1 MNPEMLEDVY
11 NASQRSQGSA
21 QRELD
26 TYLDSIEA
34 KYAQLQNRLQQLAY
48 TAIDS
53 DAIKVLLDGLSGA
66 VSFATKLV
74 DVLGTIPSILG
85 VVSAM
90 FMKKTGL
97 GFLNFDKNAEQQF
110 SLGFQKLWERA
121 ITNIKLPSKEVAK
134 VFGQMDLDKAYLP
147 QLLQLEKQGVIIP
160 ESMWNVDG
168 IENFSEELTS
178 ARTAM
183 TAFGQVSS
191 GITGLLSNLG
201 NVASV
206 VGTTLLNA
214 FGSAIVMALV
224 SFAITGVGK
233 VIDSV
238 IHAKENAIQLAKET
252 QEEIDTITSENE
264 AREQFQNSDKYERAI
279 ELSSKIA
286 VNKDGYKNISAT
298 NDEYQEYI
306 SLCNEIA
313 GIYPEVVS
321 SYDAQGNAI
330 IDLGSN
336 AEEAKTKL
344 DELNK
349 ASAIAEGFELKG
361 TSNKTWLGKREEIAD
376 ALKERDEAQIELENQ
391 RTTKEVFSDNAA
403 DSLRNQLKSL
413 QEEGTTHIDIG
424 ALSGQDYAQL
434 EESIRDVAESLNMDL
449 YISPTSGANGT
460 LDLMMMKPLEDANAW
475 EQFYSVVASSV
486 PQAAGEASLA
496 ILESSGKVNDATN
509 KANQI
514 LQEQLEN
521 SWEELSHSVSYME
534 LVSGNSVLEEAIKNA
549 LFSSSLEDVDGI
561 DDFQGWV
568 ESNYLKPITQA
579 FSMEEGKAAQD
590 AINNLFTLDS
600 SKLSVTKYDQTLKDN
615 LAIVEDFYK
624 SIGQEELYESFLI
637 NYDFA
642 FKTPNGQI
650 IKNDR
655 DAIYRELKDYLV
667 DEKFTD
673 ETESELD
680 TLTWDQLLNV
690 ESLVKDNS
698 FSGKIS
704 DAIKKVVDQGIKKA
718 SPTDTLKTL
727 LSDETFKSDVDYANY
742 EGNLSSL
749 TSALETLRTEGSLT
763 AETMVSLQKSMPSL
777 TDFTEG
783 SLKDAA
789 FQQLDSWIQRIREG
803 MSTMSEEG
811 KEQTQTM
818 IQNMINQYGDLG
830 TTMEDIYKMYSG
842 GVGVDSSNQQ
852 EWGNRVRAGFNSQ
865 VDELRSRLAAE
876 GKELDYHVLYTLV
889 ASDQFS
895 GTAEEI
901 YENYN
906 DAEIKWQITVDEKNA
921 LRDIAVAE
929 AKMQSEQAKRSAK
942 EARGETITPEDYQA
956 ELDAA
961 NGKIN
966 TTVGQV
972 KRARDA
978 WKEAIRNGSDDETVD
993 NLFIAYQNELAGQ
1006 RQAEAEAANTAREQ
1020 TESAANETLKELENS
1035 NNSLKNVQN
1044 KITEAEKDGGKAS
1057 TTLYETLAS
1066 EQDNQAEINR
1076 RLGDIFQGFADN
1088 ADNNEADRIKWQGQA
1103 NDYYASAIQAEN
1115 EAKESR
1121 NQPILNEYNQLQT
1134 QAEQIQREIT
1144 RAEQNHQK
1152 VSTQTYRSLIDN
1164 GEMQIRNLQSQ
1175 QSEVEKYSEDWWN
1188 LQNSI
1193 DSAQDS
1199 IYDWSKTM
1207 DQLVVTQASEL
1218 ASTLSSAMSEQFSD
1232 TGLTSD
1238 TMDALLTAFSDLTGN
1253 NLDISDAF
1261 YNTAD
1266 GIKVNTQAIEELTEA
1281 EFDLQSA
1288 QLQQQI
1294 DMVQEALERNP
1305 GNSALNQKLQQLLQ
1319 TQAQYFA
1326 QYEEMQKAL
1335 SRNAAMGLAEQTAN
1349 QGANFDSNISRFQTY
1364 QEAYKKGYTGTD
1376 DFEAW
1381 TAYLDVYG
1389 RTGKDV
1395 YEGVKDKAE
1404 RYFGQKKDDNADEIA
1419 GLQNFLD
1426 DLEKLGYATKSET
1439 TPGGYDLKFDSYEN
1453 ASKAMGMGQEWFE
1466 DMLGKLEERGFD
1478 IMSVSSLTDSALQM
1492 QDLEAQRKQ
1501 ALATYMDMRD
1511 RGASKE
1517 DLSSQLEL
1525 VDELGTKM
1533 QRLSILTEDWQQTTE
1548 DARKMNFANLQSNLA
1563 ELERLASETE
1573 DEATKNIYRE
1583 EAAKEAAEFGYT
1595 LKEGGFS
1602 LSEADAADYASRFV
1616 GGTLQS
1622 PLSAAQMGY
1631 GPEVADKYVAMV
1643 NKVSE
1648 AYQNEDG
1655 NVQSLVDTLNKYDK
1669 DKLWNIDHADGKW
1682 SDGEKEV
1689 EQLCD
1694 ALGIGYDNAKLLID
1708 TLAGLGL
1715 IKTPDSITSLP
1726 DTFAESKQQLDGL
1739 LASAQKGSGAA
1750 YQIDTSDDYTGK
1762 TLDQLRTQQSE
1773 VRQMLA
1779 DTVWDETNQGAK
1791 EYLEQLDRNVTARI
1805 EIETVLSK
1813 GDTTLKQLQ
1822 DLDDEQ
1828 LAAKFNVDV
1837 NSDEFIA
1844 LKQQLEQL
1852 QNSYDLEI
1860 HIDDTQFDQLMT
1872 ALVGEDWETTVNVK
1886 ADTEEYDETVS
1897 SLEPPDVTNTGEQEP
1912 DSAPSNPVQNATQS
1926 GQNAVS
1932 NFLTGNNVTATEN
1945 ENTGFTEEYDQ
1956 TEQTAENVSVNA
1968 QNVQVNDDTNTPGSI
1983 AKGES
1988 LTSEQRQEY
1997 SSTSETEPKLYG
2009 SPRDPSLY
2017 SSTDYDFV
2025 GAHEN
2030 GANPIAQIWD
2040 SLFGGSKESEQ
2051 VETAVINATTAE
2063 VNSDTVPN
2071 DDTNTPGTLS
2081 KGESLTSEQRSEYSS
2096 TSETPEGE
2104 AYEPESQTSTAV
2116 INADVAELNA
2126 GLPNETDPNY
2136 QPQPTIY
2143 NPDPLNYGGLQGY
2156 DRTQTPGVVPA
2167 PQSVPYSEPAVAT
2180 TPGEL
2185 SASEVSVSGGSVTVS
2200 GPVEMPTST
2209 PTETS
2214 TFTPTPTVTSA
2225 PAPEAPTTETTTTV
2239 TVEADVTPA
2248 EEAIA
2253 GLGNEPVTI
2262 GVQIETPQPEEFQG
2276 VLDRVSNSGPQSV
2289 QVDASVQ
2296 DGATEGLQEVE
2307 NKANEVDGLNPTVT
2321 AETQDNASSVLNSV
2335 ISTSQE
2341 VDAQAP
2347 NVSIEATDNASDD
2360 LNKVKGLADNVEGTD
2375 PNVSVSASTG
2385 NTISV
2390 LTDILNKVNQLPPS
2404 RTINITTK
2412 YTTIGNPPGQASGTF
2427 HPAQNL
2433 GTVKS
2438 AFADGTVGKLWD
2450 DYSRQNSLGAYA
2462 RGTDVTLSRNQDALV
2477 NEVGIE
2483 SIVFYVRT
2491 YTVMCMQLF
2500 IKLRGHPKA
2509 NQATT

>member
-1 MNPEMLEDVY
+1 MNPQMLEDVY

-53 DAIKVLLDGLSGA
+53 DVIKVLLDGLSGA

-90 FMKKTGL
+90 FMQKTGL

-206 VGTTLLNA
+206 VGATLLNA

-718 SPTDTLKTL
+718 PHTDTLKTL
-727 LSDETFKSDVDYANY
+727 LSDETYKSDVDYANY
-742 EGNLSSL
+742 ESNLSSL

-803 MSTMSEEG
+803 MSTMSDEG
-811 KEQTQTM
+811 KEQTQM
-818 IQNMINQYGDLG
+818 FIQNMIDSYGDLDV
-830 TTMEDIYKMYSG
+830 ELSDIWETYFDTL
-842 GVGVDSSNQQ
+842 GVDNLPQ
-852 EWGNRVRAGFNSQ
+852 EQAELVRDGFDAQ
-865 VDELRSRLAAE
+865 VEELRSRLAVE
-876 GKELDYHVLYTLV
+876 GKELDTHVLYTLV

-901 YENYN
+901 YNKYN
-906 DAEIKWQITVDEKNA
+906 DAEVTYHVKVEYKQAE
-921 LRDIAVAE
+921 RDLEIADSKLQA
-929 AKMQSEQAKRSAK
+929 EQAKRSKK
-942 EARGETITPEDYQA
+942 EANGQIITPSDYQT
-956 ELDAA
+956 ELNIL
-961 NGKIN
+961 NGKVKAA
-966 TTVGQV
+966 TT
-972 KRARDA
+972 KTDLSRRA
-978 WKEAIRNGSDDETVD
+978 WKDKIQKDPKNKKAIDEAFKT
-993 NLFIAYQNELAGQ
+993 YQADLASQ
-1006 RQAEAEAANTAREQ
+1006 RQAEAELVNMAREQ
-1020 TESAANETLKELENS
+1020 EESGSNEILQELENS
-1035 NNSLKNVQN
+1035 NNALKEAQN
-1044 KITEAEKDGGKAS
+1044 KVSEAEKNGGKAS
-1057 TTLYETLAS
+1057 AGLYEAIAS
-1066 EQDNQAEINR
+1066 EQDNQAKINR
-1076 RLGDIFQGFADN
+1076 RLGDYYQDLADN
-1088 ADNNEADRIKWQGQA
+1088 TDAEDVVNKSKWQSQA

-1121 NQPILNEYNQLQT
+1121 NQPILHEYNQLQT

-1152 VSTQTYRSLIDN
+1152 VSAQTYRSLIDN

-1288 QLQQQI
+1288 QLQEQI

-1305 GNSALNQKLQQLLQ
+1305 GNSALNQKLQQLMQ

-1326 QYEEMQKAL
+1326 QYEEMRKAL
-1335 SRNAAMGLAEQTAN
+1335 SYNGAMSLAEQTAN
-1349 QGANFDSNISRFQTY
+1349 QGANFDSNINRYSTY
-1364 QEAYKKGYTGTD
+1364 AEAYKKGYVGTD

-1389 RTGKDV
+1389 RTGKDI

-1404 RYFGQKKDDNADEIA
+1404 RYFGQKKDDSADEIA
-1419 GLQNFLD
+1419 GLQNFLN

-1533 QRLSILTEDWQQTTE
+1533 QRLSTLTEDWQQTTE

-1573 DEATKNIYRE
+1573 DEATKNLYRE

-1631 GPEVADKYVAMV
+1631 GPEVADKYVAMI
-1643 NKVSE
+1643 NKVSG
-1648 AYQNEDG
+1648 AYQDEDS
-1655 NVQSLVDTLNKYDK
+1655 NVQSLVDTLNEYDK
-1669 DKLWNIDHADGKW
+1669 DKLWKIDHADGKW

-1694 ALGIGYDNAKLLID
+1694 ALGVGYDNAKLLID
-1708 TLAGLGL
+1708 ALAGLGL

-1739 LASAQKGSGAA
+1739 LATARKGSGAA

-1791 EYLEQLDRNVTARI
+1791 DYLEQLDRNVTARI

-1886 ADTEEYDETVS
+1886 ADTEEYEETVS
-1897 SLEPPDVTNTGEQEP
+1897 SLEPPDGTNTGEQGS
-1912 DSAPSNPVQNATQS
+1912 DSTPSNPVQNATQS

-1932 NFLTGNNVTATEN
+1932 NFLTGNNVTTTEN
-1945 ENTGFTEEYDQ
+1945 ETGYTGFTEEQDQ

-1997 SSTSETEPKLYG
+1997 NSASET
-2009 SPRDPSLY
+2009 
-2017 SSTDYDFV
+2017 T
-2025 GAHEN
+2025 
-2030 GANPIAQIWD
+2030 
-2040 SLFGGSKESEQ
+2040 ESE
-2051 VETAVINATTAE
+2051 EEGVIE
-2063 VNSDTVPN
+2063 
-2071 DDTNTPGTLS
+2071 
-2081 KGESLTSEQRSEYSS
+2081 
-2096 TSETPEGE
+2096 
-2104 AYEPESQTSTAV
+2104 TSTAV
-2116 INADVAELNA
+2116 INADAAEVNSEF
-2126 GLPNETDPNY
+2126 PNETETNY
-2136 QPQPTIY
+2136 QSPVEESSYRFMNPSNPFEYGQPQP
-2143 NPDPLNYGGLQGY
+2143 LQY
-2156 DRTQTPGVVPA
+2156 QESWQPPA
-2167 PQSVPYSEPAVAT
+2167 PTSTET
-2180 TPGEL
+2180 TP
-2185 SASEVSVSGGSVTVS
+2185 SEVSTGDMSVTAGSVTVS
-2200 GPVEMPTST
+2200 GPVTTQNTQTETPSYNPVPTST
-2209 PTETS
+2209 PVTESANANVSIDADTS
-2214 TFTPTPTVTSA
+2214 AIETVTSA
-2225 PAPEAPTTETTTTV
+2225 LDGITDKTV
-2239 TVEADVTPA
+2239 TITVN
-2248 EEAIA
+2248 EEGVSATSAALTAIYTTA
-2253 GLGNEPVTI
+2253 GLVDGQSPTI
-2262 GVQIETPQPEEFQG
+2262 TVKE
-2276 VLDRVSNSGPQSV
+2276 
-2289 QVDASVQ
+2289 
-2296 DGATEGLQEVE
+2296 DGASATSASLTDVFSTAQQVEGI
-2307 NKANEVDGLNPTVT
+2307 D
-2321 AETQDNASSVLNSV
+2321 
-2335 ISTSQE
+2335 
-2341 VDAQAP
+2341 P
-2347 NVSIEATDNASDD
+2347 NVIVNATDNASGK
-2360 LNKVKGLADNVEGTD
+2360 LENVISAAQTAGSQT
-2375 PNVSVSASTG
+2375 PNVTVTESGSVNAVAKLNSVRSAAEQADAKDPSITVSLNTG
-2385 NTISV
+2385 NTIGV
-2390 LTDILNKVNQLPPS
+2390 LQSIRNTINSLPPS
-2404 RTINITTK
+2404 KTITITTVK
-2412 YTTIGNPPGQASGTF
+2412 REVQASGTF
-2427 HPAQNL
+2427 ARGTFHPAHVL
-2433 GTVKS
+2433 GTVYGYAS
-2438 AFADGTVGKLWD
+2438 GTIGKYWD
-2450 DYSRQNSLGAYA
+2450 EYSRQNSLGAYA
-2462 RGTDVTLSRNQDALV
+2462 GGRNVALGHDQDALV
-2477 NEVGIE
+2477 NEVGVE
-2483 SIVFYVRT
+2483 SIVYYVRT
-2491 YTVMCMQLF
+2491 YTVMCTQLF
-2500 IKLRGHPKA
+2500 TKLREYPKA